1 MAQSRRRAAGGPS
14 PGKRGAAASV
24 RSSEEEEESRAVG
37 GRWAAAW
44 SESEQSQD
52 EGYTSPGG
60 AHYARRVAARKRADH
75 GAKRLGVT
83 LNGLRVFALPELHS
97 QLECLFLRWY
107 SIPSLVAWAGFA
119 TSLGVAWQFP
129 RQPGLIL
136 VVAVFWRVCQNVGL
150 GLLLKRQS
158 DEGALTS
165 WVTSLRE
172 KPFSQENE
180 AVSMMLRSSMA
191 GDFDV
196 LNDHTLP
203 PSYPAWVVLRTLVNI
218 VEANDVFAFTLT
230 AVMYGLLDRAGAL
243 EGQIGGSLLARVGDM
258 LGVLLV
264 ALSLY
269 SKLAARR
276 IAGDYAW
283 YWGDFFFIRT
293 GDVELSFDGVFDL
306 FPHPMYTV
314 GYGWTYGCALLAR
327 SFTVLACGMAFHLSQ
342 LAFLTLV
349 EVPHV
354 EKLYAAGSRE
364 ELERGSPAGALSPP
378 LTLTGKKAAAGAG
391 AAAAAAAAEA
401 EARLA
406 ASRPWLL
413 TRLLDLTGVRNF
425 DVFSDSDV
433 TLAMAISFFVLGTTL
448 GSFPGGP
455 LDDDAFFVVMAL
467 VWHIVA
473 AVVKTYVL
481 VRQEHGKFWTRRF
494 RMMGKDSVQAFRAW
508 KGLYQLVQTLALA
521 AFHMCAVRLFS
532 TPAQWA
538 DMLRAQYVVQILSG
552 VLLVVISVWSF
563 ASCYEVLGDYG
574 WYYGDFFLP
583 PAAASEWKKH
593 QQLYQAPL
601 LAEPGQPQQA
611 EPDQQLRRRTSN
623 RAARGCDVYAGLVVA
638 SGSGSGSGG
647 VIGGGGSGTSTSTRS
662 SSNNNIDDKSAG
674 TSTGTSSSAEGPAR
688 SRLSPESSDTDQDR
702 SSEADMDVAQVRPS
716 YEGIYRY
723 INNPDA
729 YLGHLWMY
737 GYALICSSPDLCVVA
752 LLSHA
757 MKIAFLQA
765 VEKPHFRQVYKQH
778 ARVHSTALSRAIKGK
793 VRDIRSNE
801 KAVFLANWMRHPIET
816 GALAP
821 SSEQLAAAMCETMH
835 LGDNSVV
842 VELGPGT
849 GPFTKEVLRIQQRHK
864 NTTYL
869 AFELSDEFIAQ
880 LQKQFP
886 QHKDCFLKES
896 AEHICRV
903 LRERGIKQ
911 ADTVISGL
919 PWAIF
924 PASLQQS
931 ILDQVVLC
939 LKPGGRF
946 CTFAYLQ
953 GLVLPAGQNF
963 KALLDRTFGGSERSP
978 IVWKNLPPAFV
989 YRCEKKKDGKA
1000 KG

>member
-1 MAQSRRRAAGGPS
+1 MAQSRRRGAGGPS
-14 PGKRGAAASV
+14 PGKRGAGASV
-24 RSSEEEEESRAVG
+24 RSSEEEEDSALG
-37 GRWAAAW
+37 GRWAALW

-107 SIPSLVAWAGFA
+107 SIPSLVAWTGFA
-119 TSLGVAWQFP
+119 TSLGVAWTFP

-136 VVAVFWRVCQNVGL
+136 VVAVFWRLCQNVGL

-180 AVSMMLRSSMA
+180 AVSMMLRSSMV

-354 EKLYAAGSRE
+354 EKLYAAGPRE
-364 ELERGSPAGALSPP
+364 EPERGSPSGALSPP
-378 LTLTGKKAAAGAG
+378 PPLSLSLTGKAAQQQQQGRG
-391 AAAAAAAAEA
+391 SAAEA
-401 EARLA
+401 LPA

-425 DVFSDSDV
+425 DVYSDSDV
-433 TLAMAISFFVLGTTL
+433 TLAMAISFFVMGTTL

-494 RMMGKDSVQAFRAW
+494 RLVGKDSVQAFRAW

-532 TPAQWA
+532 TPAKWV
-538 DMLRAQYVVQILSG
+538 DVLRAQYVVQILSG
-552 VLLVVISVWSF
+552 ILLVVISVWSF

-583 PAAASEWKKH
+583 PSAADEWKKY
-593 QQLYQAPL
+593 QQQVHLAPL
-601 LAEPGQPQQA
+601 PTEPGQAQQA
-611 EPDQQLRRRTSN
+611 EPDQQLRRRSGN
-623 RAARGCDVYAGLVVA
+623 RAGRGGGVSAGLYVA
-638 SGSGSGSGG
+638 SSSSGGSGG
-647 VIGGGGSGTSTSTRS
+647 GS
-662 SSNNNIDDKSAG
+662 SSGNVDKSADA
-674 TSTGTSSSAEGPAR
+674 STGKCSSGAAATR
-688 SRLSPESSDTDQDR
+688 IRLSPESSDTDQDR
-702 SSEADMDVAQVRPS
+702 SSVADADIAQVRPS

-801 KAVFLANWMRHPIET
+801 KAVFLANWVRHPIET

-821 SSEQLAAAMCETMH
+821 SSEQLAAAMCETMY

-849 GPFTKEVLRIQQRHK
+849 GPFTKEILRIQQRHK
-864 NTTYL
+864 NTTYV

-886 QHKDCFLKES
+886 EHKDSFLKES

-911 ADTVISGL
+911 ADTVVSGL

-989 YRCEKKKDGKA
+989 YRCEKKDKA
-1000 KG
+1000 K